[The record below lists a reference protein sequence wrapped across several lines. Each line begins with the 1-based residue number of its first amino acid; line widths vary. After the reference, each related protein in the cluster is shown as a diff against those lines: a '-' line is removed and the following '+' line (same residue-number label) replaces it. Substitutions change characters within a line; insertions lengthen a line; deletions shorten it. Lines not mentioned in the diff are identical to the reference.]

1 MFPLWFTLLGGFFCV
16 LGHGSIHFVS
26 CIPLFFRC
34 FSLFMIGKVSS
45 SRLSL
50 LSPQDLTSNDLTLK
64 QVCISI
70 NASCNEILHL
80 LS

>member
-1 MFPLWFTLLGGFFCV
+1 VFLDMGPSILFLVFPC
-16 LGHGSIHFVS
+16 
-26 CIPLFFRC
+26 FFRC
-34 FSLFMIGKVSS
+34 FSLFMIGRVSS